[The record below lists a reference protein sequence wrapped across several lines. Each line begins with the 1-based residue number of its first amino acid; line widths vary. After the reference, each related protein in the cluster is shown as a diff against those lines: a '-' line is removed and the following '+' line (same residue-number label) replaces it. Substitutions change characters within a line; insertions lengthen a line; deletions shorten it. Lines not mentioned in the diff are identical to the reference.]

1 MSTMQLRELF
11 EAKNDSIVF
20 AFGRYNPPTLGH
32 EAVFQ
37 TVINTAKSK
46 SADHTIFIS
55 STQKPKTDPLSFSY
69 KLSYLQKTYT
79 GVNFNGDD
87 TIKTIVQLLQELMN
101 RGYRNITMV
110 AGSDRVTEFRTF
122 LNQYNGKPDKKGN
135 IPFQFNSIDVVS
147 SGERDP
153 DQEGVSGISASGAR
167 AAAAAGDQKSFM
179 SMVNPKFGKELYA
192 ELRRSMGVKEQVATN
207 TEKLYNETM
216 AEQAN
221 GKPTVYLDMDGVLAD
236 FFGGVEKLYGVNHW
250 KQLASDKTKDLRQ
263 DVIERITGTNF
274 FETLPKF
281 NTADSLI
288 GMVKKFTGGRF
299 SILTSPLRGDHDN
312 SARWKK
318 IWINQN
324 MEQPDETIVTGRKE
338 KYATTN
344 GTPNILVD
352 DRPVN
357 IQKWQD
363 KGGYGILYQANKDSI
378 STVEQSLKNYGV
390 KNGN

>member
-1 MSTMQLRELF
+1 MRLKELF
-11 EAKNDSIVF
+11 EDRNDSIVF

-37 TVINTAKSK
+37 TVLNTAKSK
-46 SADHTIFIS
+46 GADHAIFIS

-69 KLSYLQKTYT
+69 KLDYLQKTYT

-101 RGYRNITMV
+101 RGYKNITMV

-122 LNQYNGKPDKKGN
+122 LNQYNKKPDKKGN
-135 IPFQFNSIDVVS
+135 IPFEFDTIDVVS

-179 SMVNPKFGKELYA
+179 SMVNAKFGSELYK
-192 ELRRSMGVKEQVATN
+192 ELRRAMGVKEQVATN
-207 TEKLYNETM
+207 TEKLYNEAM
-216 AEQAN
+216 PEQAN
-221 GKPTVYLDMDGVLAD
+221 GKPTVYLDMDGVIAD
-236 FFGGVEKLYGVNHW
+236 FFGGVEKLYGVSHW
-250 KQLASDKTKDLRQ
+250 KQLTSDKSKDLRQ
-263 DVIERITGTNF
+263 DVIDRITGTNF

-281 NTADSLI
+281 PTADTLI
-288 GMVKKFTGGRF
+288 NMIKKFTGGRF

-312 SARWKK
+312 SAKYKK
-318 IWINQN
+318 VWINQN
-324 MEQPDETIVTGRKE
+324 IVTPNETIVTGRKE
-338 KYATTN
+338 KYAVTN
-344 GTPNILVD
+344 GTANILID
-352 DRPVN
+352 DRPIN

-363 KGGYGILYQANKDSI
+363 KGGYGILYQANKDSLNKI
-378 STVEQSLKNYGV
+378 ELALKNYGE

>member
-1 MSTMQLRELF
+1 MWLKELF

-46 SADHTIFIS
+46 GADHSIFIS
-55 STQKPKTDPLSFSY
+55 STQKPKTDPLSFQY

-87 TIKTIVQLLQELMN
+87 TVKTIVQLLQELMN
-101 RGYRNITMV
+101 RGFRNVTMV
-110 AGSDRVTEFRTF
+110 AGSDRVNEFRTF
-122 LNQYNGKPDKKGN
+122 LNQYNKKPDKKGN
-135 IPFQFNSIDVVS
+135 IPFEFDSIDVVS

-153 DQEGVSGISASGAR
+153 DVEGISGISASGAR
-167 AAAAAGDQKSFM
+167 AAAVAGDQKSFM
-179 SMVNPKFGKELYA
+179 SMVNPKFGAELYA
-192 ELRRSMGVKEQVATN
+192 ELRKSMGIKEQVATN
-207 TEKLYNETM
+207 TEKLYNEAMPEKT
-216 AEQAN
+216 N
-221 GKPTVYLDMDGVLAD
+221 GKPVVYLDMDGVLAD
-236 FFGGVEKLYGVNHW
+236 FFGGVEKLYGVSHW

-263 DVIERITGTNF
+263 DVIDRITGTNF

-281 NTADSLI
+281 PTADPLI
-288 GMVKKFTGGRF
+288 GMIKKFTGGRF

-312 SARWKK
+312 SAKWKK

-324 MEQPDETIVTGRKE
+324 IEQPDETIVTGRKE
-338 KYATTN
+338 KLATTN
-344 GTPNILVD
+344 GTPNILID
-352 DRPVN
+352 DRPIN
-357 IQKWQD
+357 IQNWES
-363 KGGYGILYQANKDSI
+363 KGGYGILYQANKDPLSKI
-378 STVEQSLKNYGV
+378 EQGLKNYGE

>member
-1 MSTMQLRELF
+1 MWLKELF

-37 TVINTAKSK
+37 TVLNTARSK
-46 SADHTIFIS
+46 GADHAIFIS
-55 STQKPKTDPLSFSY
+55 STQKPKTDPLSFQY
-69 KLSYLQKTYT
+69 KLDYLQRTYT
-79 GVNFNGDD
+79 GIKFNGDD

-122 LNQYNGKPDKKGN
+122 LNQYNKKPDKKGN
-135 IPFQFNSIDVVS
+135 IPFEFDSIDVVS

-167 AAAAAGDQKSFM
+167 AAATAGDQKSFM
-179 SMVNPKFGKELYA
+179 RMVNPKFAVELYKELKK
-192 ELRRSMGVKEQVATN
+192 SMGVKEQVATN
-207 TEKLYNETM
+207 TEKLYNQAM
-216 AEQAN
+216 PEQAN
-221 GKPTVYLDMDGVLAD
+221 GKPTVYLDMDGVIAD
-236 FFGGVEKLYGVNHW
+236 FFGGVEKLYGVSHW

-263 DVIERITGTNF
+263 DVIDRITGTNF

-281 NTADSLI
+281 PTADTLI
-288 GMVKKFTGGRF
+288 SMIKKYTGGKFT
-299 SILTSPLRGDHDN
+299 ILTSPLRGDHDN
-312 SARWKK
+312 SARWKRA
-318 IWINQN
+318 WINQN
-324 MEQPDETIVTGRKE
+324 IETPNETIVTGRKE

-344 GTPNILVD
+344 GTANILID
-352 DRPVN
+352 DRPIN

-363 KGGYGILYQANKDSI
+363 KGGYGILYQANKDSLNKI
-378 STVEQSLKNYGV
+378 EQSLKNYGG
-390 KNGN
+390 KNGY